1 MLIRQLFFAM
11 AASMEASMAAPIVT
25 AKSPQKISS
34 FITIFTLAATYAI
47 MMVAINSCIHDK
59 GGENMEVM
67 EMSKEELMK
76 ISVEEF
82 SRIQDWMIVSPKD
95 SEAYIGMK
103 KRYDELKVI
112 LASLNVNV
120 TGIDKIK
127 E

>member
-1 MLIRQLFFAM
+1 
-11 AASMEASMAAPIVT
+11 
-25 AKSPQKISS
+25 
-34 FITIFTLAATYAI
+34 
-47 MMVAINSCIHDK
+47 
-59 GGENMEVM
+59 MEVM
-67 EMSKEELMK
+67 EEMSKEELMK

-82 SRIQDWMIVSPKD
+82 SRLQDWMLVSPKD
-95 SEAYIGMK
+95 SEAYNGMK